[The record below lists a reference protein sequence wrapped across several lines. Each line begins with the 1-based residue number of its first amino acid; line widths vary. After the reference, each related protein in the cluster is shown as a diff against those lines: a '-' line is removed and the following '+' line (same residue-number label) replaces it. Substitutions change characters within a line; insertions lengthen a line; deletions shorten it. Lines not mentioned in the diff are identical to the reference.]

1 MKTYSILTIWEG
13 CVSSGTI
20 VGAFALQHGHYQPA
34 ILLGRDNPNDIRVV
48 PVRLT
53 GQELRD
59 WRRDCFTI
67 IQSAGINRTSAGEL
81 QLISSNRKVDKSKTI
96 IVITKG
102 RAFGVENDFPGK
114 ILSRAFIPHQTKPPE
129 ESIIALVP
137 DEALFRIVWN
147 SAELYYRT
155 SRGEVQIIHP

>member
-1 MKTYSILTIWEG
+1 MKVYSILTIWEG

-20 VGAFALQHGHYQPA
+20 VGAVALRHGHYQPA
-34 ILLGRDNPNDIRVV
+34 ILLGRDHPNDIRVI
-48 PVRLT
+48 PVQLS
-53 GQELRD
+53 GKEFRD
-59 WRRDCFTI
+59 WQRDCFTI
-67 IQSAGINRTSAGEL
+67 IQSASISQTSTGEL

-102 RAFGVENDFPGK
+102 RTFGVDNEFPGK
-114 ILSRAFIPHQTKPPE
+114 ILSRAFIPHPTNPPE

-147 SAELYYRT
+147 TSELYYRT
-155 SRGEVQIIHP
+155 SCGEVQIINP